1 MKFGRGRIVWY
12 GSSLYLG
19 VSFFGGGE
27 ARCWG
32 VGVRDYEDMGEGW
45 GVLWRLVWSA
55 MLGIFWRCTN

>member
-1 MKFGRGRIVWY
+1 MWY